1 MPHKCYLFSVGL
13 SDTYLHKCM
22 CRQFLGCKGYF
33 ARINPNAPEK
43 LSCNKISVYKLC
55 VDCSSNLSKIKTRSC
70 WKQFA
75 DYIYCIFNVFSMV
88 LETFIYPLENNKHN
102 FINFVK
108 KC

>member
-1 MPHKCYLFSVGL
+1 MSK
-13 SDTYLHKCM
+13 
-22 CRQFLGCKGYF
+22 QFLGSKGYF

-43 LSCNKISVYKLC
+43 RSCNKISVYKLY
-55 VDCSSNLSKIKTRSC
+55 VDCSSNLSKIKTRSY

-75 DYIYCIFNVFSMV
+75 DFIYCIFNVFSV
-88 LETFIYPLENNKHN
+88 ILEMFIYPLENNMYN